1 MYQKNKKMNKKL
13 KKFETKSLKA
23 VLFDMDGIIV
33 DSMPYHFISWFE
45 VLRQYNVRINPMII
59 FEMEGAKWDKVIKL
73 AFKQSDIPLFK
84 QVAQKIC
91 KKREEIFN
99 QYFKRYIFTG
109 IPEFIKSLKNKSVLV
124 GLVTGSSLRE
134 AQKILPEDIY
144 ELFDTIVTGDGV
156 KRCKPYPDPYLAA
169 ARNLKILS
177 KECMVIEN
185 APYGIKSAKAA
196 KMHCCAIATSLS
208 EDLLSE
214 ADIIFGAHKDL
225 YGYFEND

>member
-1 MYQKNKKMNKKL
+1 MKNKQMNKKL
-13 KKFETKSLKA
+13 KKFETKSFKA

-73 AFKQSDIPLFK
+73 AFKQSNMPLFK
-84 QVAQKIC
+84 QAAQKIC

-99 QYFKRYIFTG
+99 QYFKRYIFIG
-109 IPEFIKSLKNKSVLV
+109 ISEFIKSLKSKSVLV
-124 GLVTGSSLRE
+124 GLVTGSSLKE
-134 AQKILPEDIY
+134 AQKMLPEDIY
-144 ELFDTIVTGDGV
+144 KLFDTIIAGDGV
-156 KRCKPYPDPYLAA
+156 KKCKPSPDPYLAA
-169 ARNLKILS
+169 AKNLKILP

-208 EDLLSE
+208 ENLLSE
-214 ADIIFGAHKDL
+214 ADIIFDTHRDL
-225 YGYFEND
+225 YEYFESD